1 MKVFIL
7 VIEWNRKGD
16 ASWEIIAACSSR
28 DKAREIMTDAVEQDL
43 QFSEFENVE
52 GLPSMDEI
60 IKCITDKTP
69 LPTDY
74 IKLSNG
80 DSYEDYIEYSII
92 ETNLYE

>member
-1 MKVFIL
+1 
-7 VIEWNRKGD
+7 
-16 ASWEIIAACSSR
+16 
-28 DKAREIMTDAVEQDL
+28 MTDAVEQDL
-43 QFSEFENVE
+43 QFSKFENVE
-52 GLPSMDEI
+52 GMPSMNEI
-60 IKCITDKTP
+60 VTCITDKIP